1 MNRAVDS
8 RGYILLLA
16 LVFAGIMTAALSS
29 VVDYATLGARSER
42 ASVASAQALA
52 LADAG
57 IDKAIYELNQNSS
70 FSGETYSSIP
80 GGVFVTSISTA
91 GNSKY
96 ITSTGYV
103 PSQSNPTAV
112 RTVKATADTGGT
124 WAAFHYGV
132 QVGNGGF
139 IMNGGSIVNG
149 SIYSNGD
156 IVATNGVTI
165 TGSAIAASPIATT
178 TDQANDTPTPISSCT
193 GSTCIT
199 FADSTGTQD
208 IAQGFQISS
217 AVGLNNIQ
225 FYIKKVGTPGNATVR
240 IVNDASGVPSTDTL
254 MTGTLTASLVTT
266 NFGWVTVSLPDTPVL
281 DPGRTYW
288 IVIDASSNASNY
300 YIIGANT
307 GYGSGA
313 GKIGRYSSS
322 WSDTSPSGLDMY
334 FKLAIGGGVS
344 TIGGSSYSTGVMV
357 GTTGTDEAWAHTMK
371 GVTVSGPLYCQTSTY
386 TNKSCNT
393 SRADPTPEP
402 MPFSDNNLQDL
413 KDDAAA
419 GGTISG
425 NHTVGWAG
433 GTLGPKKIDGNL
445 TVNGG
450 GTLTLT
456 GTLWV
461 TGSVTVTGGGRVRLD
476 ASYGSNDG
484 AIISDG
490 PIEISGG
497 ASFSGSGTAGSY
509 PFLITTSAC
518 PAAPGCGGEDA
529 IELTGGAGAVALVA
543 QDGTIELS
551 GGSGLKA
558 VTGKQ
563 ITMTGGASLTYDAG
577 LVNSSFSSG
586 PGGSWEFVPGSY
598 VIVQ

>member
-1 MNRAVDS
+1 MSLPANRC
-8 RGYILLLA
+8 GYILLLA
-16 LVFAGIMTAALSS
+16 LVFAGLMAAALSS
-29 VVDYATLGARSER
+29 AVDYATLGARSER
-42 ASVASAQALA
+42 ISVASAQALA

-70 FSGETYSSIP
+70 FSGETYSSVP
-80 GGVFVTSISTA
+80 GGVFVTSITTS
-91 GNSKY
+91 GSSKR

-103 PSQSNPTAV
+103 PSQTNPTAV
-112 RTVKATADTGGT
+112 RTVMATADTGGT

-139 IMNGGSIVNG
+139 IMNGGSVVNG

-156 IVATNGVTI
+156 IAATNGVTI
-165 TGSAIAASPIATT
+165 TGSAIAANPIATT
-178 TDQANDTPTPISSCT
+178 TDQSNDAPTPISSCT

-199 FADSTGTQD
+199 FADAVGTQD
-208 IAQGFQISS
+208 VAQSFQISS

-225 FYIKKVGTPGNATVR
+225 FYIKKVGSPANATVR
-240 IVNDASGVPSTDTL
+240 IVNDATGVPSTDTL
-254 MTGTLTASLVTT
+254 MTGTLTASTVTT
-266 NFGWVTVSLPDTPVL
+266 NFGWVTVTLPDTPVL
-281 DPGRTYW
+281 DPGLAYW
-288 IVIDASSNASNY
+288 VVIDAASNASNY
-300 YIIGANT
+300 YIIGANSS
-307 GYGSGA
+307 YGSGA
-313 GKIGRYSSS
+313 AKIGRYSSS
-322 WSDTSPSGLDMY
+322 WSDTSPSGLDSY
-334 FKLAIGGGVS
+334 FKLAIGGGTS
-344 TIGGSSYSTGVMV
+344 LIGGSSYSTGVMI
-357 GTTGTDEAWAHTMK
+357 GTSGTDEAWAHTMK
-371 GVTVSGPLYCQTSTY
+371 GVTVSGPLYCQASTY

-413 KDDAAA
+413 KDDAAT
-419 GGTISG
+419 GGTYSG
-425 NHTVGWAG
+425 NYTVGWAG
-433 GTLGPKKIDGNL
+433 ATLGPKKIDGNL
-445 TVNGG
+445 TVGGG

-461 TGSVTVTGGGRVRLD
+461 TGSVTVSGGGQVRLHS
-476 ASYGSNDG
+476 SYGTDDG

-518 PAAPGCGGEDA
+518 PAVPGCSGENA

-543 QDGTIELS
+543 QDGTVELS

-563 ITMTGGASLTYDAG
+563 ITMTGGASLTYDSG
-577 LVNSSFSSG
+577 LVNSNFYSG